1 MRDRL
6 IHLVARVP
14 APVQAKLLT
23 AFLAIVVLLIVVG
36 AGGLRVLSQVNSHA
50 EELVTL
56 HRKIGAYR
64 QLQHDTTAQL
74 YSVASALAV
83 PAERLDERILEAA
96 LRQLNQF
103 GYDLDRLQYV
113 AKDEAELLG
122 RIQEDYNRFIQV
134 MQEVVSMIAGGKI
147 AAGRELQRTQ
157 ASPLADRLERLTNE
171 LVNRAEAEMVARVEV
186 SHAAYHTARWDV
198 IGFAVG
204 SIGLALVF
212 GYAISWSLIGPVQR
226 MDAQLRQIASGDFT
240 QRIDVPNRD
249 ELGTLAAN
257 LNRMTAE
264 LGRLYRQLEAANR
277 HKSEF
282 LASMSHE
289 LRTPL
294 NAIIGFSEVLL
305 ERLFGELTEKQE
317 EYLRDILDSGRHL
330 LSLINDIL
338 DLSKV
343 EAGRMELE
351 LGRFSLHEAL
361 ENGLTM
367 VRERAS
373 RHGIALSLEVDP
385 AIDVIEA
392 DERKVKQVVF
402 NLLSNAVKFTPDG
415 GRVGITAGLDGGEV
429 RITVWDTGIGIAPE
443 DQARIFEEFQQVGGL
458 DGRQREGT
466 GLGLALARRFV
477 ELHGGRLSVESAVG
491 QGSHFTF
498 TLPARTT
505 PAIEAISEVVKP
517 TDAAMERERPVV
529 LVVEDDPQAAELL
542 RLYLEGAGCR
552 VEVAWDGE
560 EGLAKA
566 CQLEP
571 ALITLDLLLPKVDGW
586 DLLVRLKGE
595 PTTRQIPV
603 VIVSFV
609 EQRGRGFALGAAD
622 YLVKPVSREEL
633 VNALQRVGLKR
644 RPREAVTILA
654 IDDDPMALELVDAI
668 LSGEGFRVLKAY
680 GGEEGFV
687 AAHRETP
694 ALIILDL
701 LMPEVDGFAVVERLR
716 ADPATAAIPIV
727 ILTSK
732 HLTADEKARLN
743 GGIAC
748 LARKGEFS
756 RAVFVE
762 LIERLLQPQM
772 NADRR
777 G

>member
-1 MRDRL
+1 MRDWL
-6 IHLVARVP
+6 IHLVAQVP
-14 APVQAKLLT
+14 ARVHVKLLV
-23 AFLAIVVLLIVVG
+23 AFLAIVVLLISVG
-36 AGGLRVLSQVNSHA
+36 AVGLRVLSEVNRRG

-56 HRKIGAYR
+56 HRKIAAYR

-83 PAERLDERILEAA
+83 PPEELDQRILEAA

-103 GYDLDRLQYV
+103 GYDLDRLQFV
-113 AKDEAELLG
+113 AKDEVELLS
-122 RIQEDYNRFIQV
+122 RIQDDYRRFIQV
-134 MQEVVSMIAGGKI
+134 MQEVVSMIAGGRI
-147 AAGRELQRTQ
+147 ALGRELQRTQ
-157 ASPLADRLERLTNE
+157 ANPLADRLERLTNE

-186 SHAAYHTARWDV
+186 SHAAYHTARWV
-198 IGFAVG
+198 IIAFAVG

-226 MDAQLRQIASGDFT
+226 MDDQMRQIAAGDFS
-240 QRIDVPNRD
+240 QRINVQNRD

-264 LGRLYRQLEAANR
+264 LGQLYHQLDTANR

-305 ERLFGELTEKQE
+305 ERLFGDLTAKQE

-351 LGRFSLHEAL
+351 LGRFSLSEAL

-373 RHGIALSLEVDP
+373 RHGIVLSLEVEP

-392 DERKVKQVVF
+392 DERKVKQIVF

-415 GRVGITAGLDGGEV
+415 GQVSITAGLDGDGV
-429 RITVWDTGIGIAPE
+429 RITVWDTGLGIAPE
-443 DQARIFEEFQQVGGL
+443 DQERIFEEFQQVGGL
-458 DGRQREGT
+458 DAPRREGT

-477 ELHGGRLSVESAVG
+477 ELHGGQISVESAVG
-491 QGSHFTF
+491 QGSRFTF
-498 TLPARTT
+498 TLPVCLT
-505 PAIEAISEVVKP
+505 PQVEATFEVAKP
-517 TDAAMERERPVV
+517 TDAGTDREGPIV

-560 EGLAKA
+560 DGFTKA
-566 CQLEP
+566 CQIHP

-595 PTTRQIPV
+595 PTTRGIPV
-603 VIVSFV
+603 VIVSIM
-609 EQRGRGFALGAAD
+609 EQRGKGFALGASD
-622 YLVKPVSREEL
+622 YLVKPVSREDL
-633 VNALQRVGLKR
+633 VSAIERINLMQ

-654 IDDDPMALELVDAI
+654 IDDDPMALELVDAT
-668 LSGEGFRVLKAY
+668 LTGEGFRVCKAS
-680 GGEEGFV
+680 GGAEGL
-687 AAHRETP
+687 AIACREMP
-694 ALIILDL
+694 SLIILDL
-701 LMPEVDGFAVVERLR
+701 VMPDVDGFAVVERLR
-716 ADPATAAIPIV
+716 ADPTTAAIPIV

-732 HLTADEKARLN
+732 SLTPDEKARLN
-743 GGIAC
+743 GEISS

-756 RAVFVE
+756 RAAFVE
-762 LIERLLQPQM
+762 LVRGLLGP
-772 NADRR
+772 
-777 G
+777 